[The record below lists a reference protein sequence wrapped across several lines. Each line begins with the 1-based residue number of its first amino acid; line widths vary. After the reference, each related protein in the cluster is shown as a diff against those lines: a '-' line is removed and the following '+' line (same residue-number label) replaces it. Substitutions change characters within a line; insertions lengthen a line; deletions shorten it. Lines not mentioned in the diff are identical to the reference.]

1 LIDVVLHPDRD
12 RAVRRRHPWV
22 LSGSVA
28 RLDPPDG
35 AAPGAFVRVL
45 SAAGDVVG
53 WGHLSPGASL
63 RVRLVSFGK
72 EPPPDDWLAQRVAH
86 AVRRRAADALVG
98 ETDSVRLVNAEGD
111 GLPGLVV
118 DRYAD
123 VVVVKL
129 TAPGMAVRRD
139 EVAEA
144 LRLATGAAAGFERA
158 DAPAA
163 RRVGLAAHTGPLW
176 GAAPREP
183 VWIRERGRRYR
194 VDVVGGQK
202 TGFYLDQR
210 DARDLVERL
219 AAGRRVLDVFAYTG
233 GFAVAAAHGGAR
245 SVTLVESSGPALA
258 LAQENLAEAPACE
271 VRLVGADAF
280 RFLREDSG
288 EYDLVVI
295 DPPSLAR
302 ARRDVTRATRGYKD
316 ALLHALGRA
325 APGAQLLCFSCSH
338 HVGPDL
344 FRKVVFGA
352 SLDAGRSLRVLA
364 TLGPPT
370 DHPVSLDHPEGAYL
384 TGLLLEA

>member
-1 LIDVVLHPDRD
+1 MIDVVLHPDRD

-22 LSGSVA
+22 LSGAVA
-28 RLDPPDG
+28 RIDPAGD

-63 RVRLVSFGK
+63 RVRLVSFEK
-72 EPPPDDWLAQRVAH
+72 EPPPDDWLAQRVSD
-86 AVRRRAADALVG
+86 AVERRSGRLLAG
-98 ETDSVRLVNAEGD
+98 ETDAVRLVNAEGD
-111 GLPGLVV
+111 GLPGLVA

-129 TAPGMAVRRD
+129 TAPGMAVRR
-139 EVAEA
+139 EAVAEA
-144 LRLATGAAAGFERA
+144 LQCATGSAAGFERA
-158 DAPAA
+158 DATAA
-163 RRVGLAAHTGPLW
+163 RREGLPAHTGPLW
-176 GAAPREP
+176 GEAPRTP
-183 VWIRERGRRYR
+183 VWIREHGRRYR
-194 VDVVGGQK
+194 VDLTGGQK

-210 DARDLVERL
+210 DTRDLVQRL

-258 LAQENLAEAPACE
+258 LARENLAEAPACE
-271 VRLVGADAF
+271 ARLVETDAF

-288 EYDLVVI
+288 EYDLIAI
-295 DPPSLAR
+295 DPPPLAR
-302 ARRDVTRATRGYKD
+302 ARRDIAKATRAYKD
-316 ALLHALGRA
+316 AVLHALGRA
-325 APGAQLLCFSCSH
+325 APGALLLCFSCSH
-338 HVGPDL
+338 QVGPDL

-364 TLGPPT
+364 TLGPPA

-384 TGLLLEA
+384 SGLLLEA